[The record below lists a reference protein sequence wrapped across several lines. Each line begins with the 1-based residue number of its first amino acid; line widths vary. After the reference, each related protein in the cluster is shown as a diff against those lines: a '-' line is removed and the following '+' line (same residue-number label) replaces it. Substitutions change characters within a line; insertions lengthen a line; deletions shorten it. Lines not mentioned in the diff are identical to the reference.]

1 MGYLDRRWDGVQ
13 GCKHVKY
20 QMPFLAGLDEQACK
34 CHYFPNNDECGATTA
49 ARATTSAAP
58 ATTAAPARTPP
69 ATTAAPASTTP
80 SMVPSTSTTKTISI
94 TINDPC
100 ASEATACANDATCR
114 RISSKLE
121 GKLDNEECSANAKC
135 AQMAKCL
142 YNPLKFLRVSSGSL
156 LYMKY
161 LQYVFWIYVYTAY
174 C

>member
-1 MGYLDRRWDGVQ
+1 MGVSAVWKFPRF
-13 GCKHVKY
+13 C
-20 QMPFLAGLDEQACK
+20 DEPGQTDA
-34 CHYFPNNDECGATTA
+34 ECLHELVVMFSHFIQETGGK
-49 ARATTSAAP
+49 RG
-58 ATTAAPARTPP
+58 
-69 ATTAAPASTTP
+69 
-80 SMVPSTSTTKTISI
+80 
-94 TINDPC
+94 
-100 ASEATACANDATCR
+100 ASEGLEDGLYWQREMNCYNPDHPHCANDATCR

-142 YNPLKFLRVSSGSL
+142 YNNLKFLRVSSGSL

>member
-58 ATTAAPARTPP
+58 ATTAAPA
-69 ATTAAPASTTP
+69 STTP
-80 SMVPSTSTTKTISI
+80 SMVPSTSTAKTISI
-94 TINDPC
+94 TTNDPC

-135 AQMAKCL
+135 AQMARCL